1 MLLCLIWIKH
11 LFTKI
16 SLLLNKQQKQTFE
29 IHRQLLITG
38 HEERKE
44 IGNGLIH
51 VHKISHIH
59 TKIHD
64 ADPTKCSQHKS
75 YKNYSNRI
83 MSRYYDAD
91 YSLSRLAVLIHM

>member
-1 MLLCLIWIKH
+1 MK
-11 LFTKI
+11 
-16 SLLLNKQQKQTFE
+16 FE

-51 VHKISHIH
+51 VHKISHIR

-64 ADPTKCSQHKS
+64 A
-75 YKNYSNRI
+75 I
-83 MSRYYDAD
+83 MM
-91 YSLSRLAVLIHM
+91 LIIPFLG